1 MCCSHGQLFVCVLTA
16 HINQHYSTVLCG
28 IKSCDCLLLQLHDP
42 NDVIKTTKVKVAA
55 FRTAICSN
63 HKINCTLKFSINTG
77 RGVGVWVQKRHSKQG
92 PMASKQLVASQ
103 VTPPPVLPHP
113 HPLLSYQANW
123 RQALWDWHT
132 KEPTVEWHFRLN
144 GWTGE
149 REMVYSISTPTHLL
163 V

>member
-103 VTPPPVLPHP
+103 VTPPPQFCPTLI
-113 HPLLSYQANW
+113 LSS
-123 RQALWDWHT
+123 LI
-132 KEPTVEWHFRLN
+132 RLIEDKLFE
-144 GWTGE
+144 TDTQKSQ
-149 REMVYSISTPTHLL
+149 R
-163 V
+163 